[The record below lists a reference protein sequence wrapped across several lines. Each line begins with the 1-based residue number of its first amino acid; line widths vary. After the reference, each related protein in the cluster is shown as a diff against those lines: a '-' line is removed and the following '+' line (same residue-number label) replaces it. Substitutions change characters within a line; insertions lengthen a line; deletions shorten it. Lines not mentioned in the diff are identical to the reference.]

1 VRLLRVVPP
10 PPEEAPPQL
19 SDQEIV
25 EAVIAGDE
33 RVAGHLYDRVVGIVD
48 RTLYRVFGRRE
59 PDHDDLVQA
68 TFEQIVATLSK
79 GKFAGACSLATWASS
94 IAGHVGL
101 NALRARLRE
110 RRVVDRSEPL
120 DGPVSQR
127 QKARD
132 EERAVGARM
141 DLERL
146 GACLAAMDPQKAN
159 AVFLHDALG
168 HDLAEIAVLT
178 GVSVAAA
185 QSRLVRGR
193 KELFERMR
201 GGEVT

>member
-1 VRLLRVVPP
+1 VTLLRVVPA
-10 PPEEAPPQL
+10 PPEVAPAKC

-25 EAVIAGDE
+25 DAVISGDE
-33 RVAGHLYDRVVGIVD
+33 RVAGHLYDRVVGVVD

-68 TFEQIVATLSK
+68 TFERIVATLST

-94 IAGHVGL
+94 IASHVGL
-101 NALRARLRE
+101 NALRARRRE
-110 RRVVDRSEPL
+110 RRVVDRREPL
-120 DGPVSQR
+120 EGPLSER

-132 EERAVGARM
+132 EEGALGARM
-141 DLERL
+141 ELERL
-146 GACLAAMDPQKAN
+146 RACLAAMDPERAN
-159 AVFLHDALG
+159 AVFLHDVVG

-178 GVSVAAA
+178 GASVAAA

-201 GGEVT
+201 CGEVT

>member
-1 VRLLRVVPP
+1 MKAAVP
-10 PPEEAPPQL
+10 ER

-25 EAVIAGDE
+25 DAVAAGDE
-33 RVAGHLYDRVVGIVD
+33 RVAGQLYDRVVGVVD

-68 TFEQIVATLSK
+68 TFEQIVATLSR
-79 GKFAGACSLATWASS
+79 GKFAAACSLATWASS
-94 IAGHVGL
+94 IASHVGL
-101 NALRARLRE
+101 NALRARRRE
-110 RRVVDRSEPL
+110 RRVLDRSEPL
-120 DGPVSQR
+120 DGPLSER
-127 QKARD
+127 QKGRD

-141 DLERL
+141 ELDRL
-146 GACLAAMDPQKAN
+146 RGCLAAMDPHRATTL
-159 AVFLHDALG
+159 FLHDVVG

-193 KELFERMR
+193 KELYERMR
-201 GGEVT
+201 AGEEVT